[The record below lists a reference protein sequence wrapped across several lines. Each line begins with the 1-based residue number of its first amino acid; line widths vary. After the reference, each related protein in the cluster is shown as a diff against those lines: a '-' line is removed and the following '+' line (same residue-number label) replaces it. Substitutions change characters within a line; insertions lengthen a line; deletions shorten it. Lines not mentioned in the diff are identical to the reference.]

1 MKTLLIMALSALFS
15 FAPEDVAK
23 PTPEDFRID
32 VDKVENG
39 VRTIEATPSPL
50 VCSKKIVVLV
60 DAQTNLI
67 REVDYTG
74 GCPGNLKAIKSL
86 LQGLSVDQAIE
97 KLDGI
102 LCGKR
107 GTSCTD
113 QLARILK
120 KAYNK

>member
-1 MKTLLIMALSALFS
+1 MAIATM
-15 FAPEDVAK
+15 FAAFPQNTQ
-23 PTPEDFRID
+23 PTPEDFKINIDRI
-32 VDKVENG
+32 ENG

-50 VCSKKIVVLV
+50 VCSKKIVVKV
-60 DAQTNLI
+60 NTADNTI
-67 REVDYTG
+67 KEVDYTG

-86 LQGLSVDQAIE
+86 LQGLTVDQAIE

-102 LCGKR
+102 LCGRR